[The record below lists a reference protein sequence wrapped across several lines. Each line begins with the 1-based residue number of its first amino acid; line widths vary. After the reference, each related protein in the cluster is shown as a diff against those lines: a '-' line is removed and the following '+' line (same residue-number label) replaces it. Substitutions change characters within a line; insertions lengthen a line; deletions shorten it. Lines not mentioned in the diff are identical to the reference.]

1 MYRAKKTFITFNIL
15 ILLFILVTAISLN
28 IPTSTQ
34 ALYWT
39 PLPPYNVLWPL
50 WSPALVTDFDPILGV
65 GTTPLVTSLTRN
77 TILPVQPGLAW
88 DPCQPGVE
96 AFPWLLYN
104 TPAALGGG
112 LVYWDVY
119 YGMNPWPPS
128 YMLDPLTGAPAPITL
143 PLTWTLLGP
152 PGLSHFGWFVPL
164 SNAIFSYQYGVP
176 ISNLLTT
183 ADIWGVTPL
192 TALPTPII

>member
-1 MYRAKKTFITFNIL
+1 MHRAKKPFIIFNIL
-15 ILLFILVTAISLN
+15 LFAFILVTTVSLN
-28 IPTSTQ
+28 VPTLIQ
-34 ALYWT
+34 AIYWT

-50 WSPALVTDFDPILGV
+50 WSPALSPVDPVTGLP
-65 GTTPLVTSLTRN
+65 TPLITSLTRD

-88 DPCQPGVE
+88 DPCQPNVE

-104 TPAALGGG
+104 IPAPLGGG

-119 YGMNPWPPS
+119 FGMNPWPPE
-128 YMLDPLTGAPAPITL
+128 YMLDPVSGAPVPITL

-164 SNAIFSYQYGVP
+164 SNAIFSYRYGVP

-183 ADIWGVTPL
+183 ADIWGITPL
-192 TALPTPII
+192 AALPTPII